1 MKVKFNTIKSNAI
14 FNIIFHRML
23 EMSHVGSCLCNE
35 VKFSITNEINTVYHC
50 HCSLC
55 RKQTGTGANAATLV
69 SKDKFEWLSGFE
81 LIRTYKKE
89 TGFTSSFCSKC
100 GSSVPNLVGTTH
112 FMWIPLGLLDED
124 IAVLKKLNFCII
136 SKTNWANT
144 IDADQ
149 SYPQLPTLEELK
161 LLFD

>member
-1 MKVKFNTIKSNAI
+1 
-14 FNIIFHRML
+14 ML

-35 VKFSITNEINTVYHC
+35 VKFSVTNEIKTVYHC

-81 LIRTYKKE
+81 LIHTYKKE

-100 GSSVPNLVGTTH
+100 GSPVPNLVGTTH
-112 FMWIPLGLLDED
+112 FMWIPLGLLDKD
-124 IAVLKKLNFCII
+124 IQVLKKLNFCIV

-144 IDADQ
+144 VTADQ
-149 SYPQLPTLEELK
+149 SYNQLPTLDELK
-161 LLFD
+161 IFFD